1 LKSPAHAEE
10 KFRELLD
17 LVEKLRSPDGCPW
30 DRVQKKGDIGRYL
43 IEEAYEVL
51 EALEGSSPDN
61 VKEELGD
68 LLFQI
73 LFLARIAEEAGEFNI
88 ADVTGEITA
97 KMIRRHPHVF
107 GDATVEGVE
116 EVRTNWERIKTEVE
130 HKGDKEPSLCDGIPR
145 SLSTL
150 AKAQRITA
158 RAAEAG
164 FDWPDTAGVL
174 DKVEEELAE
183 FRAALETK
191 DPERMQDEA
200 GDLLFTLV
208 NLCRFAKVDAEAALR
223 SSLRKFVDRFSHV
236 ERELAAHGKTPKGST
251 PAEMD
256 RLWEEAKKNERNSML
271 ELMRKRRS
279 IRKFKK
285 DRIAQTTID
294 DLVAGSR

>member
-1 LKSPAHAEE
+1 LKPPSEAEE

-30 DRVQKKGDIGRYL
+30 DRSQKKGDIGRYL
-43 IEEAYEVL
+43 MEEAYEVL
-51 EALEGSSPDN
+51 EALEGSSLEN
-61 VKEELGD
+61 LREELGD

-73 LFLARIAEEAGEFNI
+73 LFLARMAEEAGEFNI
-88 ADVTGEITA
+88 AGVLGEISA

-107 GDATVEGVE
+107 GDATVGGIE
-116 EVRTNWERIKTEVE
+116 EVRSNWERIKTEVE
-130 HKGDKEPSLCDGIPR
+130 HKGDKGSPICDGIPR

-150 AKAQRITA
+150 ERAQRITA
-158 RAAEAG
+158 RAAETG

-183 FRAALETK
+183 FRAALEMK

-208 NLCRFAKVDAEAALR
+208 NLCRFAQVDAETALR
-223 SSLRKFVDRFSHV
+223 SSLRKFIDRFSHI
-236 ERELAAHGKTPKGST
+236 ERKLAACGKTPKDSS

-256 RLWEEAKKNERNSML
+256 RIWEEAKKNEG
-271 ELMRKRRS
+271 
-279 IRKFKK
+279 IF
-285 DRIAQTTID
+285 
-294 DLVAGSR
+294 